1 MEAQGLRITRGLSI
15 PFDELKISSGRSSG
29 PGGQHAN
36 KTETRITLKW
46 DIAASKVLSAPQ
58 RARLLRKL
66 ASILTSR
73 GELTIS
79 VEDFRSQH
87 RNKTLAYE
95 RLVNRLQNALRR
107 EKRRIKTKPSKTAK
121 TKRVEAKKKVS
132 AKKRLRRKDNLGD

>member
-1 MEAQGLRITRGLSI
+1 METQGLRITRGLSI
-15 PFDELKISSGRSSG
+15 PFDELEISSGRSSG

-46 DIAASKVLSAPQ
+46 NIVASKVLSAPQ

-66 ASILTSR
+66 ASTLSSR

-87 RNKTLAYE
+87 RNKALAYE
-95 RLVNRLQNALRR
+95 RLANRLQNALRR
-107 EKRRIKTKPSKTAK
+107 EKRRIKTKPSKRAK
-121 TKRVEAKKKVS
+121 AKRVESKKKVA
-132 AKKRLRRKDNLGD
+132 AKKRLRRRATPED

>member
-15 PFDELKISSGRSSG
+15 PFDELEISSGRSSG

-46 DIAASKVLSAPQ
+46 NIVASKALLDRQ
-58 RARLLRKL
+58 RAQLLRKF
-66 ASILTSR
+66 ASTLTSR
-73 GELTIS
+73 GELVIS

-87 RNKTLAYE
+87 RNKALAYE

-107 EKRRIKTKPSKTAK
+107 EKRRIKTKPSRTAK
-121 TKRVEAKKKVS
+121 AKRVDSKKKVA
-132 AKKRLRRKDNLGD
+132 AKKRLRRRATPED

>member
-1 MEAQGLRITRGLSI
+1 METQGLRITRGLSI
-15 PFDELKISSGRSSG
+15 PFDELEISSGRSSG

-46 DIAASKVLSAPQ
+46 NIVASKVLSAPQ

-66 ASILTSR
+66 ASTLSSR

-87 RNKTLAYE
+87 RNKALAYE
-95 RLVNRLQNALRR
+95 RLANRLQNALRR
-107 EKRRIKTKPSKTAK
+107 EKRRIKTKPSKRAK
-121 TKRVEAKKKVS
+121 AKRVESKKKVA
-132 AKKRLRRKDNLGD
+132 AKKRLRRRDNLED